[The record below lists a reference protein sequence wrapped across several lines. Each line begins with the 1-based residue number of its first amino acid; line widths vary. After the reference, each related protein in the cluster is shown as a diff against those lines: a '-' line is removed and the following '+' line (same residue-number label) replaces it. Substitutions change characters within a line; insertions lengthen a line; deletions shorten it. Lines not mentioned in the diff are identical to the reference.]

1 MFYGIKEVVG
11 TLTTGSHAGER
22 VLATSGDQIEVRG
35 PVANGLPVDT
45 TGHALIFF
53 RLGFAQ
59 LAALGDTY
67 LQPGN
72 YWLDR
77 LAMSALAIFAA
88 IAGFYGFQVHWGISV
103 AAVAI
108 IAFAITDW
116 WHVGQ
121 VMKKLEAIQFRAEKA
136 TGA

>member
-1 MFYGIKEVVG
+1 MFYGIKEVAG
-11 TLTTGSHAGER
+11 TLAMGSHAGER
-22 VLATSGDQIEVRG
+22 VIATPAENIEVRG
-35 PVANGLPVDT
+35 PVARGLPVDT

-67 LQPGN
+67 MQPGA

-77 LAMSALAIFAA
+77 LAMSALAIIAA

-103 AAVAI
+103 AAVAV
-108 IAFAITDW
+108 IALALTDW
-116 WHVGQ
+116 WHIGQ
-121 VMKKLEAIQFRAEKA
+121 VMKKLQDIQHSNA
-136 TGA
+136 